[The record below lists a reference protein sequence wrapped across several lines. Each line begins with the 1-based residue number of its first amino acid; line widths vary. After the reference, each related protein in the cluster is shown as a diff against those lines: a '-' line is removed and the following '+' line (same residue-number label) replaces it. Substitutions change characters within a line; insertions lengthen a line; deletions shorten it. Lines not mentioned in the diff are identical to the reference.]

1 MEKLKKQTNKKLTE
15 LTKEIT
21 EDVHE
26 TVEHL
31 KQTNK
36 KIIEEISKNI
46 KKIEWAPVKV
56 PPRRRIQ
63 TLAAGLYVYIF
74 MVLPF
79 VSMILASLI
88 LLYLNYMGR
97 AFLLIYL
104 AYIYYDHK
112 KNCSA
117 VRGNGWKRL
126 RNNFFTNHL
135 RDYFPVE
142 LIKTVDLKP
151 DRNYLLASF
160 PHGIIGTGISINM
173 GNNIGKWLEL
183 FPGIRPKIAT
193 LDMHFYIPFMRELFR
208 LWGLVS
214 CSKESLT
221 YYLTRPNDPKSKA
234 NKDGFTSNAV
244 AVLVGGAQESLDSHP
259 GRYILTL
266 KNRKGFVKIAIRTG
280 SPIVPTFSFGEVDI
294 FDQVANPPESL
305 LRKVQTLV
313 KRITGVS
320 PLIVLGRGFFQ
331 YSFGFLPQ
339 RKHIVQV
346 VGAPIE
352 VEKMPNPSPE
362 YVDEIHQKVIDSLNE
377 MFEKYKHKYIENA
390 DKVNLVI
397 N

>member
-1 MEKLKKQTNKKLTE
+1 METLKKQTNKKLNE
-15 LTKEIT
+15 ITKEIS

-36 KIIEEISKNI
+36 KIIQEISKNI

-63 TLAAGLYVYIF
+63 TLAVAMYVYIF
-74 MVLPF
+74 MFLPF
-79 VSMILASLI
+79 LFLFLAAFTM
-88 LLYLNYMGR
+88 LYLNYWGR
-97 AFLLIYL
+97 GFLLVYL
-104 AYIYYDHK
+104 SYIYYDHK
-112 KNCSA
+112 KTCSS
-117 VRGNGWKRL
+117 VKGNGLMFL
-126 RNNFFTNHL
+126 RKNFFTNHL

-142 LIKTVDLKP
+142 LVKTVELKP
-151 DRNYLLASF
+151 NRNYLLASF
-160 PHGIIGTGISINM
+160 PHGIIGTGISVNM

-183 FPGIRPKIAT
+183 FPGVRPKIAT
-193 LDMHFYIPFMRELFR
+193 LDMHFYIPFTRELFR

-221 YYLTRPNDPKSKA
+221 YQLTRSNDPKNKY

-259 GRYILTL
+259 GRYVLTL
-266 KNRKGFVKIAIRTG
+266 KKRKGFVKIAIRTG

-313 KRITGVS
+313 KKLTGVS

-352 VEKMPNPSPE
+352 VEKMDTPSAE
-362 YVDEIHQKVIDSLNE
+362 YVNEIHQKVIDSLNE

-390 DKVNLVI
+390 EEVKLVI